1 MKGVLHDRYRLD
13 RLVGQ
18 GGFGSVY
25 AAVHLALDTAVAIKV
40 LDIHRFVEPDARAE
54 LVERFL
60 DEGRVLTKLRHP
72 NIVAALDLGVMESGE
87 PYLVLE
93 WVEGRTLKDMLAARG
108 PLPLDIAWALF
119 EPVLDALAFAHEARV
134 VHRDLKPANVMVVE
148 AAGGGMSPRVID
160 FGIAKIVAPDDTP
173 GSGITETLRGA
184 YAHTPAYAAPEQ
196 VTRSRTGPWTDVHA
210 LGLLFVEMVTGSA
223 PYRDA
228 ENMGLAAVDPERPTP
243 AALGVDVGSFEDVI
257 ARAIALRPRDRFA
270 DARAMLD
277 AAREAARDMPAPTA
291 ASATPRT
298 KRSLPPQAPR
308 EARSIARPPPL
319 RPSQAPLS
327 GTSAITLLTG
337 QAPAHTP
344 SPWRMRA
351 IVAAATFA
359 LAAGIGV
366 VIGRQ
371 KEDRSAVTHSS
382 VLRAGGLMW
391 HPQNGAWREDEG
403 ALTGSGGQVYSDWVM
418 EDGEIALDIEVI
430 SDNAKAHSVGVGFRA
445 KPAIDPSDGSGY
457 GANLR
462 ISKGTFNVFKGTD
475 GEWRPIDPAYPSY
488 HPSPAITPRKVSVV
502 IRAKGAWMEVE
513 VNGTVIASFH
523 DETYKRGRVT
533 LWVESMAQTVR
544 FSKIRAVSRGGR

>member
-108 PLPLDIAWALF
+108 ALPLDVAWALF
-119 EPVLDALAFAHEARV
+119 EPVLGALAFAHDARV

-148 AAGGGMSPRVID
+148 SAGGEMAPRVID
-160 FGIAKIVAPDDTP
+160 FGIAKIVAPDDAP

-210 LGLLFVEMVTGSA
+210 LGLLFVEMVTGRA
-223 PYRDA
+223 PYGDA
-228 ENMGLAAVDPERPTP
+228 ENVGLAAVDPDRPTP

-270 DARAMLD
+270 DAREMLD
-277 AAREAARDMPAPTA
+277 AAREAARDMPAPKA
-291 ASATPRT
+291 ASSAPRT
-298 KRSLPPQAPR
+298 KKSLAPQTPR

-327 GTSAITLLTG
+327 GASAITLLTG
-337 QAPAHTP
+337 QAPTHTP
-344 SPWRMRA
+344 PPWRMRI
-351 IVAAATFA
+351 IVAAATIA

-371 KEDRSAVTHSS
+371 REDKSAVTTPSA
-382 VLRAGGLMW
+382 LRAGGLMW

-418 EDGEIALDIEVI
+418 DDGEIALDIEVI
-430 SDNAKAHSVGVGFRA
+430 SDSGGAHAVGVGFRA

-457 GANLR
+457 GANIR
-462 ISKGTFNVFKGTD
+462 IAKGTFNVFKGTD
-475 GEWRPIDPAYPSY
+475 GDWQPVDPAHPTY
-488 HPSPAITPRKVSVV
+488 HPSPAITPGKVSVV
-502 IRAKGAWMEVE
+502 VRAKGALMEIE
-513 VNGTVIASFH
+513 VNGMVIASFH

-533 LWVESMAQTVR
+533 LWVESLSQTVR